1 MYREMSKPTLDD
13 ETADRLLS
21 CTLHPDDAPPG
32 FAAVTALLRAAA
44 RPGSPSPIDQQ
55 RVAAMAAVIAGQA
68 PAPEVKADKAKKTK
82 GRSLRRRARVSA
94 VLAAGMLFGTAGLA
108 MAGALPSGMQSVAAK
123 VLSKVGISAPG
134 GSSPRTTAA
143 NPSAS
148 PAPTPTKGPDANGP
162 AKFGL
167 CNAFAHGQGGVK
179 GNKNNSVAFQN
190 LQKAAQAAGQSVQEF
205 CKSATPGGKGSPGH
219 HGHGK
224 GHANHGKH
232 NGQHGLPPQSNR
244 RGHGRGK

>member
-68 PAPEVKADKAKKTK
+68 PAPEVKADKARKTK

-94 VLAAGMLFGTAGLA
+94 VLAAGQ
-108 MAGALPSGMQSVAAK
+108 P
-123 VLSKVGISAPG
+123 
-134 GSSPRTTAA
+134 
-143 NPSAS
+143 
-148 PAPTPTKGPDANGP
+148 
-162 AKFGL
+162 
-167 CNAFAHGQGGVK
+167 
-179 GNKNNSVAFQN
+179 
-190 LQKAAQAAGQSVQEF
+190 VQEF

-244 RGHGRGK
+244 RGHGRGE